1 MTMNWSSAASVL
13 ALALIGLPATVPGAA
28 AEGYADRIDV
38 MPNKLYVKDGH
49 GRAVVTVTNKSG
61 DTLDIDVACTFSM
74 GERKV
79 GVGSTSISRLPP
91 RGSEV
96 LDIAD
101 RQTQPLDSV
110 HCDVT
115 RAQK

>member
-1 MTMNWSSAASVL
+1 MTWSSLASGL
-13 ALALIGLPATVPGAA
+13 ALSLVGLTALGLSAA
-28 AEGYADRIDV
+28 AEGYADRIDIQ
-38 MPNKLYVKDGH
+38 PNKLYLKDGH

-61 DTLDIDVACTFSM
+61 ETLDIEIGCIFSM
-74 GERKV
+74 GSQKV
-79 GVGSTSISRLPP
+79 GVGSASISHLPP

-101 RQTQPLDSV
+101 RQTQPLDTV
-110 HCDVT
+110 HCDVA